1 MKKRRFFCIIKT
13 KDMNRRI
20 KESTRLLLM
29 TLVLLLC
36 AGTGFTSCEE
46 ELGNED
52 VPLIPDINPEKDP
65 DGALRQVIALLEEAQ
80 QEGSVVSIS
89 YTFNGKEHVST
100 FKRENN
106 KYVLQAYPTRADG
119 DNNPDD
125 EFTPYLTLIGSDDNP
140 VENELEDDEEEEW
153 EPDEEGWLD
162 GFGDDEDDED
172 DEDEDDE
179 DDDDDEDEDD
189 DDDDEDDEGEDD
201 EDDEGDEGEG
211 GSGSAA
217 RAATRAATRTFV
229 DENGPASLDGY
240 AKLGVPGN
248 VTFGIRDS
256 KGNDVVQTVITTKT
270 GTALTAK
277 DNTQED
283 VNSYEFESIYV
294 NSTKTNTKKSTKSG
308 TIRPTSIK
316 LSKKSI
322 KKPEGK
328 YFYLSATVKPKNAV
342 LQNPRWISSVDTILT
357 IENLERNKDMVKNNR
372 FKGKVRLIYYGKAE
386 AIFAV
391 NGLKATCP
399 VESQKAP
406 LKVKFPKITITN
418 ETEEIQIPYIL
429 QPAKTK
435 VERMTWRIGKDGE
448 TTEFDD
454 DGILKFVIPEEV
466 KNTSFRV
473 FVHVDSDRDFKK
485 DASFKVNFSKKNGV
499 NVSSFMLKESSVDL
513 WIGDSVQLTPIV
525 TPEDAEGYTIN
536 WSVKNGKKYVTV
548 NNDGVV
554 KGLSPGT
561 ATIQAK
567 CEKLKYKLTAT
578 CKINVKAGD
587 LYYETDSV
595 TKYHNAAPFIIPL
608 TNTGD
613 GVVTYTS
620 SNENVATVDSSTGKV
635 TVQGT
640 GEAIITASVE
650 DKVTKKKHH
659 YVTTS
664 AYYVLTVKA
673 RKSVV
678 NDPNDYGKG
687 DNPF

>member
-1 MKKRRFFCIIKT
+1 
-13 KDMNRRI
+13 
-20 KESTRLLLM
+20 M

-65 DGALRQVIALLEEAQ
+65 DGALRQVISLLEEAQ

-140 VENELEDDEEEEW
+140 VENELEDDEEEDW

-162 GFGDDEDDED
+162 GFGDDDDEEGDEDEDDED
-172 DEDEDDE
+172 DEDEDD
-179 DDDDDEDEDD
+179 DDEDD
-189 DDDDEDDEGEDD
+189 DD
-201 EDDEGDEGEG
+201 DEGEG

-217 RAATRAATRTFV
+217 RAATRTLDLGGQANFDGHANILFGGRT
-229 DENGPASLDGY
+229 PS
-240 AKLGVPGN
+240 
-248 VTFGIRDS
+248 
-256 KGNDVVQTVITTKT
+256 GNDQFQIFFNASNGTVITATDGKEIPF
-270 GTALTAK
+270 TAT
-277 DNTQED
+277 
-283 VNSYEFESIYV
+283 VNS
-294 NSTKTNTKKSTKSG
+294 KPLRAKKSTESG
-308 TIRPTSIK
+308 PVRPTSIK
-316 LSKKSI
+316 LSKVLKSTS
-322 KKPEGK
+322 EGRHFK
-328 YFYLSATVKPKNAV
+328 LTAKVMPLNAI
-342 LQNPRWISSVDTILT
+342 LQNPRWISSVDSILT
-357 IENLERNKDMVKNNR
+357 IEKLEQKTYMVKKQK
-372 FKGKVRLIYYGKAE
+372 FQGKLCLIYYGKAE
-386 AIFAV
+386 AAFAV
-391 NGLKATCP
+391 SGLKATCQ
-399 VESQKAP
+399 VESQMAK
-406 LKVKFPKITITN
+406 LKVTFPKTITIN
-418 ETEEIQIPYIL
+418 VDSGAVKIPYTL
-429 QPAKTK
+429 NPAKTK
-435 VERMTWRIGKDGE
+435 VESIEWSIVKQPKWGTVAEIYDGLLAPDPDVL
-448 TTEFDD
+448 TKNNKTSAIVTVMATFHTDRGD
-454 DGILKFVIPEEV
+454 FTV
-466 KNTSFRV
+466 K
-473 FVHVDSDRDFKK
+473 
-485 DASFKVNFSKKNGV
+485 KKNITLQK
-499 NVSSFMLKESSVDL
+499 NFTEVSNFMLKEPSVNL

-525 TPEDAEGYTIN
+525 FPEYATYTIS
-536 WSVKNGKKYVTV
+536 WSAKNPKNGDIATV
-548 NNDGVV
+548 DEKGMV
-554 KGLSPGT
+554 KAKSPGNVIII
-561 ATIQAK
+561 ATCYYINSK
-567 CEKLKYKLTAT
+567 GSSKNKTAT
-578 CKINVKAGD
+578 CKINVKAGE

-640 GEAIITASVE
+640 GNTIITATVP
-650 DKVTKKKHH
+650 DTMTGKKHH

>member
-65 DGALRQVIALLEEAQ
+65 DGALRQVISLLEEAQ

-89 YTFNGKEHVST
+89 YTFNGKERVST

-119 DNNPDD
+119 DDNPDD

-162 GFGDDEDDED
+162 GFGDDDEED
-172 DEDEDDE
+172 DEDEDDDE
-179 DDDDDEDEDD
+179 DDDDEEDDEDEDEGDED
-189 DDDDEDDEGEDD
+189 DDDEGEDD
-201 EDDEGDEGEG
+201 DDESEG

-217 RAATRAATRTFV
+217 RAATRAATRTL
-229 DENGPASLDGY
+229 DLGSTASL
-240 AKLGVPGN
+240 L
-248 VTFGIRDS
+248 FGGRTPS
-256 KGNDVVQTVITTKT
+256 GNDQFQIFLDASNGTIITATDGNGKVIP
-270 GTALTAK
+270 LTA
-277 DNTQED
+277 T
-283 VNSYEFESIYV
+283 VNS
-294 NSTKTNTKKSTKSG
+294 KPLRAKKSTESAPV
-308 TIRPTSIK
+308 RPTSIK
-316 LSKKSI
+316 LSKVLKSTS
-322 KKPEGK
+322 EGRH
-328 YFYLSATVKPKNAV
+328 FTLTARVMPLNAI
-342 LQNPRWISSVDTILT
+342 LQNPRWISSVDSILT
-357 IENLERNKDMVKNNR
+357 IEKLVQKTYMVQKQKFQGR
-372 FKGKVRLIYYGKAE
+372 VSLIYYGKAE
-386 AIFAV
+386 AAFAV
-391 NGLKATCP
+391 SGLKATCQ
-399 VESQKAP
+399 VESKMAK
-406 LKVKFPKITITN
+406 LKVTFPKTITIN
-418 ETEEIQIPYIL
+418 VDSGAVKIPYTL
-429 QPAKTK
+429 YPAKTK
-435 VERMTWRIGKDGE
+435 VDSIEWSIVKQPTWGTVAEFDKDGLLKPYPDVL
-448 TTEFDD
+448 TINNKTSASVTINATFHTDRGDFTVKKKKITLQKNFTE
-454 DGILKFVIPEEV
+454 V
-466 KNTSFRV
+466 S
-473 FVHVDSDRDFKK
+473 DFK
-485 DASFKVNFSKKNGV
+485 
-499 NVSSFMLKESSVDL
+499 LEESSVDL

-525 TPEDAEGYTIN
+525 FPENAVCSIT
-536 WSVKNGKKYVTV
+536 WSVNTKQKDIATV
-548 NNDGVV
+548 DEDGMV

-561 ATIQAK
+561 ATITAK
-567 CEKLKYKLTAT
+567 CSYINSKGNPKNKTAKCAIT
-578 CKINVKAGD
+578 VKAGE

-613 GVVTYTS
+613 GVATYTS

-635 TVQGT
+635 EVKGT
-640 GEAIITASVE
+640 GETIITASVE
-650 DKVTKKKHH
+650 DKVTNKKHH

-664 AYYVLTVKA
+664 AFYVLTVKA